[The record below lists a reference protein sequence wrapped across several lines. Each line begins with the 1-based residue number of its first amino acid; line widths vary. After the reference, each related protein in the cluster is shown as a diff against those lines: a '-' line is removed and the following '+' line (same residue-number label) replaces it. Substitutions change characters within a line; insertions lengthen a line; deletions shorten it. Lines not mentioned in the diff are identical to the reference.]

1 MRIIAFTA
9 IYSCRRDAHPTPTL
23 LPSFSFFGGG
33 KIWAT
38 CPRGTQ
44 SALIHSHLFSLAAIS
59 KASFYAQK

>member
-9 IYSCRRDAHPTPTL
+9 IYSCRRDAHPTPTPSVSL
-23 LPSFSFFGGG
+23 LFFFLR